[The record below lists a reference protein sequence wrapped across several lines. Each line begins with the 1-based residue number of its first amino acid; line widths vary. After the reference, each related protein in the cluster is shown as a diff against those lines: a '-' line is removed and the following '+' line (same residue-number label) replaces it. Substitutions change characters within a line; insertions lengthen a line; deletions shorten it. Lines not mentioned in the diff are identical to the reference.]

1 MKASFPFLWVLPVWG
16 GVAGAYFLA
25 AYSYLWRKTGTN
37 MWKVWWQTNTDNLKT
52 ERRFA
57 VEIRRFPRLHFLFQV
72 IKWGTLAA
80 AIGYLT
86 CVFVYLSQR

>member
-1 MKASFPFLWVLPVWG
+1 MKASFPFFWVLPVWG

-37 MWKVWWQTNTDNLKT
+37 MWKAWWQADTDNLKT

-57 VEIRRFPRLHFLFQV
+57 VEIRRFPRWYFLYQL
-72 IKWGTLAA
+72 IKWGTLAV

-86 CVFVYLSQR
+86 SVFVYLTG